1 MQPERLGPY
10 EILGLLGKGG
20 LGVVYRAVDERSGEI
35 VAVKLLTGAPARNVR
50 AVRRFT
56 REFEALAELDH
67 PNVVRVIDTGLAGD
81 LPYYAMELVD
91 GVDIKRHLD
100 LVAEDAGSFS
110 SEDAIAGFP
119 HARGETDASTVGD
132 EDETPPS
139 QTAPS
144 AQPHAFDFDA
154 WLEEPDSD
162 VLRGREP
169 SATGSIEVGAI
180 GPAPSVEL
188 PFDDL
193 AAEPEP
199 FERPLTTPAFTA
211 LNNPL
216 RIARIRELM
225 VQVCS
230 GLAYVHS
237 RGLVHRDLKPS
248 NILVDQDGDA
258 KLVDFGLVKA
268 LSELNE
274 VTETGHIVGTYRYMS
289 PEQAAGERVDARSDI
304 YALGVILYEQLTG
317 RPPFQASHP
326 LELWHELMETEPPP
340 IGELNPMVDYGLA
353 RLAHWMLRKD
363 PDDRPQVAEQVRE
376 ALLE

>member
-20 LGVVYRAVDERSGEI
+20 LGVVYRALDERSGEI
-35 VAVKLLTGAPARNVR
+35 VAVKLLTGAPARNLR

-56 REFEALAELDH
+56 REFEALSALDH
-67 PNVVRVIDTGLAGD
+67 PNVVRVIDAGLAGD

-91 GVDIKRHLD
+91 GVDVKRHLD

-110 SEDAIAGFP
+110 SDEAIAGFP
-119 HARGETDASTVGD
+119 AGRFSAGARATGEDDDASG
-132 EDETPPS
+132 EGPS
-139 QTAPS
+139 LSGA
-144 AQPHAFDFDA
+144 AFDMDA
-154 WLEEPDSD
+154 WLEEPDSE
-162 VLRGREP
+162 VLQGKEP
-169 SATGSIEVGAI
+169 TSPGSVEVGAL
-180 GPAPSVEL
+180 GPAPSVDV

-199 FERPLTTPAFTA
+199 FDRPLTTPAFTA

-216 RIARIRELM
+216 RVARIRELM

-248 NILVDQDGDA
+248 NILVDVDGDA
-258 KLVDFGLVKA
+258 RLVDFGLVKA
-268 LSELNE
+268 LSEINDE

-289 PEQAAGERVDARSDI
+289 PEQAAGERVDARSDL
-304 YALGVILYEQLTG
+304 YSLGVILYELLTG
-317 RPPFQASHP
+317 RPPFMASHP

-340 IGELNPMVDYGLA
+340 IGNLNPMVDYGLA

-363 PDDRPQVAEQVRE
+363 PEDRPQVAEQVRE
-376 ALLE
+376 ALIE